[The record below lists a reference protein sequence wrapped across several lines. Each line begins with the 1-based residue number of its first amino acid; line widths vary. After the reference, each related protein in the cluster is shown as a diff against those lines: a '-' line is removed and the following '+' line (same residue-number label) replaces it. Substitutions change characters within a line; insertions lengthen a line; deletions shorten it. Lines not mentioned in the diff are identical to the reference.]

1 MKLYKEY
8 LLALENLRKGGR
20 TIKKAYF
27 TSFNL
32 SLEFFETYILP
43 PLLEEEVPDNAY
55 QYEDLN
61 MALEKSNLDLKIFY
75 DANMMQLNEQKRTI
89 LKFTPILMINEQG
102 KRKGLFHPKVIYI
115 ENDKG
120 KGILFVGSGNL
131 TLSGWGRNVEAF
143 QIVDIEKN
151 SNLFYQIYNFF
162 IDVEIQARL
171 RTNRILKSVSYEEEY
186 NFIYSFEDNSNNS
199 IFLESMNANN
209 SSKLYVWSPYFSE
222 STKDNIDSIIKQ
234 NFPQTENVHIIPD
247 LVGPD
252 KKIRLKKKPESE
264 KIKFYATKE
273 QNSENMNHSKVW
285 ITDSKLGIGSY
296 NFTKEA
302 LFGINFEAAI
312 VRDVKNIE
320 LDLVSI
326 DFIEMNDTELD
337 SERLELNT
345 DFDLIFD
352 LVADWKARTFTI
364 NQIVGNEIEGFK
376 VLLPSGKEYLKEE
389 LDNLSML
396 ELEKIFRA
404 LIRNKR
410 FRVKHKS
417 KIVYEGIIFEK
428 STEGFREPIKVE
440 TINDLFISFLDK
452 KEPFSSKKLKNR
464 NINFDENNNDIHEN
478 QTDTSYLNY
487 FNLFK
492 GFENLKN
499 KLTEIKS
506 EIDLKHYCF
515 TSGNSVSSIMV
526 VIKEYKEDEEHHNLF
541 TYLFIIEFNS
551 LVKKIN
557 KIIKDEKFTMDK
569 IQEIDNINLKLSK
582 GDEKFLKAFYG

>member
-8 LLALENLRKGGR
+8 LSALENLRKGGR
-20 TIKKAYF
+20 IIKKAYF

-32 SLEFFETYILP
+32 SPEFFETYILP

-61 MALEKSNLDLKIFY
+61 TALEKSNLDLRIFY

-89 LKFTPILMINEQG
+89 LRFTPVLITNEQG
-102 KRKGLFHPKVIYI
+102 KRKGLFHPKVIYL

-120 KGILFVGSGNL
+120 KGKLFVGSGNL
-131 TLSGWGRNVEAF
+131 TLSGWGRNIEAF

-151 SNLFYQIYNFF
+151 SNLYYQIYNFF
-162 IDVEIQARL
+162 IDVEIQAKL
-171 RTNRILKSVSYEEEY
+171 RINRILKPVSYEGEY
-186 NFIYSFEDNSNNS
+186 NFIYSFEDNSKNS
-199 IFLESMNANN
+199 TFLESIYANS

-222 STKDNIDSIIKQ
+222 STNDNIDSIIKQ

-264 KIKFYATKE
+264 RIKFYALKE
-273 QNSENMNHSKVW
+273 LNSENMNHSKVW

-302 LFGINFEAAI
+302 LFGVNFEAAI
-312 VRDVKNIE
+312 VRDVKNVE

-337 SERLELNT
+337 SERLELNN

-352 LVADWKARTFTI
+352 LIADWKDRTFTI
-364 NQIVGNEIEGFK
+364 NQIVGDEIEGFK
-376 VLLPSGKEYLKEE
+376 VLLPSGKECLKEE

-396 ELEKIFRA
+396 ESEIIFRA

-410 FRVKHKS
+410 FRVKYKS

-428 STEGFREPIKVE
+428 STQGFREPIKVE

-452 KEPFSSKKLKNR
+452 KEPFSSKKLKSR
-464 NINFDENNNDIHEN
+464 NINFDENNDELHEN

-492 GFENLKN
+492 GFENLLN
-499 KLTEIKS
+499 KLPDNERA
-506 EIDLKHYCF
+506 LKHYCF

-526 VIKEYKEDEEHHNLF
+526 VIEKYKEDEKHHNLF
-541 TYLFIIEFNS
+541 TYLFIKEFNL
-551 LVKKIN
+551 LVKEIN
-557 KIIKDEKFTMDK
+557 KIINKNKFLINKLEK
-569 IQEIDNINLKLSK
+569 IDNIKLKLSRD
-582 GDEKFLKAFYG
+582 DEKFLKAFYG

>member
-8 LLALENLRKGGR
+8 LSALENLRKGGG

-32 SLEFFETYILP
+32 SPEFFETYILP

-61 MALEKSNLDLKIFY
+61 IALEKSNLDLKIFY

-89 LKFTPILMINEQG
+89 LKFTPILMTNEQG
-102 KRKGLFHPKVIYI
+102 KRKRLFHPKVIYI

-120 KGILFVGSGNL
+120 KGKLFVGSGNL
-131 TLSGWGRNVEAF
+131 TLSGWGRNIEAF
-143 QIVDIEKN
+143 QIVDVERD
-151 SNLFYQIYNFF
+151 SNFYNQIYNFF

-171 RTNRILKSVSYEEEY
+171 RTNRILKPVSYEEEY

-199 IFLESMNANN
+199 IFLESINANN

-222 STKDNIDSIIKQ
+222 SKNDNIDSIIKQ
-234 NFPQTENVHIIPD
+234 NFPQTQNIYIIPD
-247 LVGPD
+247 LVGKD
-252 KKIRLKKKPESE
+252 KKIRLENKPQSE
-264 KIKFYATKE
+264 KIKFYTLKG
-273 QNSENMNHSKVW
+273 QDSENMNHSKVW
-285 ITDSKLGIGSY
+285 ITDTKISIGSY

-302 LFGINFEAAI
+302 LFGVNFEAAI

-320 LDLVSI
+320 LDLVPI
-326 DFIEMNDTELD
+326 DFIEMNDIELD

-345 DFDLIFD
+345 DFNLIFY
-352 LVADWKARTFTI
+352 LVADWKNRTFAI
-364 NQIVGNEIEGFK
+364 NQIIGDEIEGFK

-389 LDNLSML
+389 LDNLSMFDS
-396 ELEKIFRA
+396 EKIFRA

-410 FRVKHKS
+410 FKVKYEYE
-417 KIVYEGIIFEK
+417 IVYEGIIFEK
-428 STEGFREPIKVE
+428 STKGFREPIKIE

-464 NINFDENNNDIHEN
+464 NINFDENNNDRYDN

-526 VIKEYKEDEEHHNLF
+526 VIEEYKEDEKHHNLF
-541 TYLFIIEFNS
+541 TYLFIKEFNL
-551 LVKKIN
+551 LVKEIN
-557 KIIKDEKFTMDK
+557 KNKFLINKFEK
-569 IQEIDNINLKLSK
+569 IDNIKLKLSRD
-582 GDEKFLKAFYG
+582 DEKFLKAFYG

>member
-8 LLALENLRKGGR
+8 LSALENLRKGGR
-20 TIKKAYF
+20 IIKKAYF

-32 SLEFFETYILP
+32 SPEFFETYILP

-61 MALEKSNLDLKIFY
+61 IALEKSNLDLKIFY

-89 LKFTPILMINEQG
+89 LKFTPILMTNEHG
-102 KRKGLFHPKVIYI
+102 KRKGLFHPKVIYM

-131 TLSGWGRNVEAF
+131 TLSGWGRNIEAF

-151 SNLFYQIYNFF
+151 SNLYYQIYNFF

-171 RTNRILKSVSYEEEY
+171 RTNRILKPVSYEEEY
-186 NFIYSFEDNSNNS
+186 NFIYSFEDNSNKS
-199 IFLESMNANN
+199 IFLESINANN

-222 STKDNIDSIIKQ
+222 NTKDNIDSIIKQ

-247 LVGPD
+247 LVGND

-264 KIKFYATKE
+264 KIKFYAVKE
-273 QNSENMNHSKVW
+273 QGSENMNHSKVW

-296 NFTKEA
+296 NFTHEA
-302 LFGINFEAAI
+302 LFGVNFEAAI
-312 VRDVKNIE
+312 VRDVKSVE
-320 LDLVSI
+320 LDLEPI
-326 DFIEMNDTELD
+326 DFNKMNESELKD
-337 SERLELNT
+337 EELKLNT
-345 DFDLIFD
+345 DFNVIFELIANYEKQSFE
-352 LVADWKARTFTI
+352 I
-364 NQIVGNEIEGFK
+364 NQLAGQEINDFSI
-376 VLLPSGKEYLKEE
+376 LLPSGKEYLKEE

-396 ELEKIFRA
+396 ESEKIFRA

-428 STEGFREPIKVE
+428 FTEGFREPIKVE

-464 NINFDENNNDIHEN
+464 NINFDENNNDIHKN

-492 GFENLKN
+492 GFENLLN
-499 KLTEIKS
+499 KLPDNEK
-506 EIDLKHYCF
+506 DLKHYCF
-515 TSGNSVSSIMV
+515 TSGNSVSSIML
-526 VIKEYKEDEEHHNLF
+526 IIEEYKEDEKHHNLF
-541 TYLFIIEFNS
+541 TYLFIKEFNL
-551 LVKKIN
+551 LVKEIN
-557 KIIKDEKFTMDK
+557 KIINKNKFSINK
-569 IQEIDNINLKLSK
+569 IQEIDNIKIKFSK
-582 GDEKFLKAFYG
+582 DGKDEMFLKEFYG